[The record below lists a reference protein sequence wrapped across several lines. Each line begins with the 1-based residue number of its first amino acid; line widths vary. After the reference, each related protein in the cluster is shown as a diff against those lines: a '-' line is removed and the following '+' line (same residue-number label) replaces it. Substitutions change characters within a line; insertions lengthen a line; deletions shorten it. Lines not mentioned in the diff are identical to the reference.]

1 MAVESVIDDP
11 DQKKRGKKLV
21 ISILIGVVLLHV
33 VAGIVAGVLVVARYL
48 LPPPATFEVQRDI
61 RLPAKEREHRMNM
74 DAFDAMTP
82 KPSFNDKMKSLQP
95 AKFALP
101 DLPKIPMD
109 QMLPLDPSSIV
120 SDQVSSIV
128 GTAGIGGGGEGAGGL
143 GGEGSG
149 VSFLGIETT
158 AKRILLLYDISTTVT
173 KSVKEAGMTMED
185 IREETKKV
193 LDGLGINTRFGMAQF
208 ARNYAFF
215 QNELIP
221 ATDDNRAAAR
231 AWLDQWFATTGS
243 MPRGTPNIRTG
254 SPGFVELVKEAFTM
268 QPDVIFVI
276 SDGRFFAGSSGG
288 SGGFGGKIDYDDIG
302 KALKELQDGSTEPV
316 QINFIGV
323 GMDRADKQGVQQLRG
338 RYFGGGKFREL
349 R

>member
-1 MAVESVIDDP
+1 
-11 DQKKRGKKLV
+11 
-21 ISILIGVVLLHV
+21 
-33 VAGIVAGVLVVARYL
+33 
-48 LPPPATFEVQRDI
+48 
-61 RLPAKEREHRMNM
+61 
-74 DAFDAMTP
+74 
-82 KPSFNDKMKSLQP
+82 
-95 AKFALP
+95 
-101 DLPKIPMD
+101 
-109 QMLPLDPSSIV
+109 
-120 SDQVSSIV
+120 
-128 GTAGIGGGGEGAGGL
+128 
-143 GGEGSG
+143 
-149 VSFLGIETT
+149 
-158 AKRILLLYDISTTVT
+158 
-173 KSVKEAGMTMED
+173 MTMED

-243 MPRGTPNIRTG
+243 MPGGTPNIRTG